1 MLQMNA
7 FGMKPLGVTCATLSF
22 FVATG
27 VSEPLDRMYERLG
40 SLQFKE
46 REAAQVDLLYWG
58 KSQPNSAMIEL
69 LRQSREASD
78 PEVRKRCWDTLRDL
92 VMDQYMKE
100 GEGYLGIGLQTEMVE
115 VPGEVKPRA
124 AIRVLRIQPDT
135 PATKAGIQEND
146 LIVSVNG
153 EMWPDPVFRE
163 KIRMMKPETKLDL
176 SIVRE
181 GKVMPL
187 KVTLGRRPL
196 IADAPFFNGQP
207 INPGP
212 AERVAKE
219 AYFRRWLSLKKSG
232 K

>member
-1 MLQMNA
+1 MFQMNA

-27 VSEPLDRMYERLG
+27 AAESLDRMYERLG

-58 KSQPNSAMIEL
+58 RSQPNSAMIEL

-78 PEVRKRCWDTLRDL
+78 PEVRNRCWDTLREL
-92 VMDQYMKE
+92 VTDQYMKE

-163 KIRMMKPETKLDL
+163 KIRTMKPETKLDL

-207 INPGP
+207 FNPGP

-219 AYFRRWLSLKKSG
+219 AYFRRWLSLRKPG

>member
-7 FGMKPLGVTCATLSF
+7 LGMKPLGVACATVSF
-22 FVATG
+22 FAATG
-27 VSEPLDRMYERLG
+27 AAEPLGRMYERLG

-58 KSQPNSAMIEL
+58 RSQPNSAMTEL
-69 LRQSREASD
+69 LAQSREASD
-78 PEVRKRCWDTLRDL
+78 PEVRKRCWDTLREL
-92 VMDQYMKE
+92 VMDQYMRE
-100 GEGYLGIGLQTEMVE
+100 GEGYLGIGLQTEMVD

-135 PATKAGIQEND
+135 PATKAGMQEND

-163 KIRMMKPETKLDL
+163 KIRTMKPETDLNL

-207 INPGP
+207 FDPGP
-212 AERVAKE
+212 AERSAKE
-219 AYFRRWLSLKKSG
+219 AYFRRWLSLRKPG

>member
-1 MLQMNA
+1 MFQMNA

-27 VSEPLDRMYERLG
+27 AAESLDRMYERLG
-40 SLQFKE
+40 SFQFKE

-58 KSQPNSAMIEL
+58 RSQPNSAMIEL
-69 LRQSREASD
+69 LKQSREASD
-78 PEVRKRCWDTLRDL
+78 PEVRKRCWDTLREL
-92 VMDQYMKE
+92 VTDQYMKE

-163 KIRMMKPETKLDL
+163 KIRTMKPETKLDL

-187 KVTLGRRPL
+187 KATLGRRPL

-207 INPGP
+207 FNPGP

-219 AYFRRWLSLKKSG
+219 AYFRRWLSLKKPG